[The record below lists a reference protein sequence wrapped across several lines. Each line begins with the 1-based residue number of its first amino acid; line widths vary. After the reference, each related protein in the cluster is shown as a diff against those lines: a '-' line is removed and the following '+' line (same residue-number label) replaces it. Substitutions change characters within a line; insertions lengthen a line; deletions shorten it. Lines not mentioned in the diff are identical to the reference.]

1 MIKLSTESIRY
12 IALFEGLTGATA
24 KDCIVDEENS
34 RIIFVVK
41 NGDMGLAIGRNGE
54 NINRVKRSIGKQ
66 VEVIEY
72 SEDLEE
78 FLKNIIRPVLVRNI
92 SVSYKD
98 NKRIAYVEVLS
109 KDKGLAIGRNGKNV
123 EKAKILV
130 QRHHGIDDVII
141 Q

>member
-24 KDCIVDEENS
+24 KDCIIDEENS

-54 NINRVKRSIGKQ
+54 NINRVKRSTGKQ

-72 SEDLEE
+72 SEELEE

-92 SVSYKD
+92 SVSYRD
-98 NKRIAYVEVLS
+98 GKRIVYVEVLS
-109 KDKGLAIGRNGKNV
+109 KDKGLAIGRDGKNV
-123 EKAKILV
+123 EKAKMLA
-130 QRHHGIDDVII
+130 QRHHDIDDVII

>member
-92 SVSYKD
+92 SVSYRD
-98 NKRIAYVEVLS
+98 DKRIAYVEVLS
-109 KDKGLAIGRNGKNV
+109 KDKGLAIGRDGKNV
-123 EKAKILV
+123 EKAKMLA

>member
-1 MIKLSTESIRY
+1 LIKLSTESIRY

-24 KDCIVDEENS
+24 RDCIVDEENS

-92 SVSYKD
+92 SVSYRD
-98 NKRIAYVEVLS
+98 DKRIAYVEVLS
-109 KDKGLAIGRNGKNV
+109 KDKGLAIGRSGKNV
-123 EKAKILV
+123 EKAKMLA

>member
-1 MIKLSTESIRY
+1 LIKLSTESIRY